1 MTRRSALRFCILLA
15 TSFIALHSKGPEWQ
29 NGDVASMDVI
39 RTPVGKKIVYRYSY
53 TVHANG
59 YSYSFDEAKKLQL
72 TVNGPVRFEV
82 NGDRIRVLDERG
94 KEHKGTVL
102 KKAVDKR

>member
-1 MTRRSALRFCILLA
+1 MR
-15 TSFIALHSKGPEWQ
+15 
-29 NGDVASMDVI
+29 
-39 RTPVGKKIVYRYSY
+39 
-53 TVHANG
+53 
-59 YSYSFDEAKKLQL
+59 AKKLQL

-82 NGDRIRVLDERG
+82 NGDRIRVLDEGG